1 MEDTA
6 LNSAQVC
13 LRILYV
19 LVVLLWQISAA
30 CHRTPHSISK
40 VVLRESE
47 ETAFFTL
54 HHIVR
59 LKQRSRN
66 LLNTEAAGSVQ
77 LLAAPLSLCSLISGG
92 HTKPWSWKAAGT
104 CCGNFLPFGSQ
115 HLCLRPMHPVQ
126 NSEAAPPTK
135 QSCTLLEASI
145 SLG

>member
-40 VVLRESE
+40 VVLQESE

-92 HTKPWSWKAAGT
+92 HTKP
-104 CCGNFLPFGSQ
+104 
-115 HLCLRPMHPVQ
+115 
-126 NSEAAPPTK
+126 
-135 QSCTLLEASI
+135 
-145 SLG
+145 